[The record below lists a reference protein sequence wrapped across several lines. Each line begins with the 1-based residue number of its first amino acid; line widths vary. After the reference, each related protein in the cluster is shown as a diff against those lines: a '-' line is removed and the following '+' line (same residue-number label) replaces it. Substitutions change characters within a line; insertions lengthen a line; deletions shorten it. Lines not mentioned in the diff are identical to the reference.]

1 MSNVRETIDMNN
13 TRLKELLDKYLQGTA
28 TETEI
33 SEVDRWY
40 RSFEND
46 PALTEQYSP
55 EQRMALEQ
63 LLFLRISRQ
72 VEAAEPPLRVSYRS
86 VRWVAAATVALLII
100 AGGFYLVRKH
110 TTQPEKV
117 IATLTEQTD
126 KTGIK
131 KIGLPDGS
139 VVWLNIDSK
148 VKYAQNGR
156 EIWLEGEGYFEVAP
170 KQGVP
175 FLVHA
180 GTLNVNVLGTSFNID
195 AYTPDA
201 KVTVTVA
208 SGKVAVGNHQQTAA
222 TLVANQQ
229 AVYHTPENQLETNDI
244 AAADFSAWRQGQL
257 IFKKA
262 LFRDI
267 AKTLERRYDVRIRF
281 ANEQIASS
289 LLTARFDANVSFKN
303 VLGMLCDIYGFKYR
317 QEPDKNEYLVY
328 KKGQPNK

>member
-1 MSNVRETIDMNN
+1 MDMNN
-13 TRLKELLDKYLQGTA
+13 TRLKELLDKYLHGTA

-33 SEVDRWY
+33 SEVDSWY

-46 PALTEQYSP
+46 PALTEQCSP
-55 EQRMALEQ
+55 EQRTALEQ
-63 LLFLRISRQ
+63 LLFLRISQQ
-72 VEAAEPPLRVSYRS
+72 VEAAEPRVRVSYRA
-86 VRWVAAATVALLII
+86 VRWMAAATVALLII
-100 AGGFYLVRKH
+100 AGGVYLARKRS
-110 TTQPEKV
+110 TPAEMP
-117 IATLTEQTD
+117 IATLTEQTG

-131 KIGLPDGS
+131 KISLPDGS
-139 VVWLNIDSK
+139 LVWLNIDSK

-156 EIWLEGEGYFEVAP
+156 EIWLEGEGYFEVTP
-170 KQGVP
+170 QQGVP
-175 FLVHA
+175 FVVHA
-180 GTLNVNVLGTSFNID
+180 GTLNINVLGTSFNID

-208 SGKVAVGNHQQTAA
+208 SGKVAVGNERQPSA
-222 TLVANQQ
+222 TLQTDQQ
-229 AVYHTPENQLETNDI
+229 AIYHTTENQLETNNI
-244 AAADFSAWRQGQL
+244 AAADFSAWTQGQL

-317 QEPDKNEYLVY
+317 QEPGKNEYLVY
-328 KKGQPNK
+328 KKSQPNK

>member
-1 MSNVRETIDMNN
+1 VSNVRETIDMNN

-33 SEVDRWY
+33 SEVDSWY

-46 PALTEQYSP
+46 PALTEQFSA

-72 VEAAEPPLRVSYRS
+72 VEAAEPRVRISYRA
-86 VRWVAAATVALLII
+86 VRWVAAATVALLIA
-100 AGGFYLVRKH
+100 AGGFFLARKH
-110 TTQPEKV
+110 STPTEKP
-117 IATLTEQTD
+117 IATLTEQTG

-131 KIGLPDGS
+131 KINLPDGS
-139 VVWLNIDSK
+139 LVWLNIESK
-148 VKYAQNGR
+148 VTYAQSGR
-156 EIWLEGEGYFEVAP
+156 EIWLEGEGYFEVATQ
-170 KQGVP
+170 QGAP

-195 AYTPDA
+195 AYTPAA

-208 SGKVAVGNHQQTAA
+208 SGKVAVGNGQQSSA
-222 TLVANQQ
+222 TLVADQQ
-229 AVYHTPENQLETNDI
+229 AIYHAAAHQLETNNI
-244 AAADFSAWRQGQL
+244 AAADFSAWTQGQL

-267 AKTLERRYDVRIRF
+267 AKTLERRYEVRIRF
-281 ANEQIASS
+281 ANEQIAGS

-317 QEPDKNEYLVY
+317 QEPGKNEYLVY
-328 KKGQPNK
+328 QKSQPNK